1 MPGTGPRVMEQAM
14 NDDIKAIEAATWTYL
29 DGLYEGD
36 LGKLSQVFHPTSALT
51 QSLHGELKIVP
62 RAEWF
67 EAVRNRQSPKA
78 AGMERSDH
86 ILTIDLVGPAL
97 ALVKVKCQMPPRYF
111 TDLLSFVR
119 VDGKWV
125 IAQKVF
131 MTEAAA

>member
-1 MPGTGPRVMEQAM
+1 M

-36 LGKLSQVFHPTSALT
+36 VGKLSQIFHPTSALT
-51 QSLHGELKIVP
+51 QSLNGELKIVP

-78 AGMERSDH
+78 AEMERSDH
-86 ILTIDLVGPAL
+86 ILTIDLVGPSL

-111 TDLLSFVR
+111 TDLLSFVK
-119 VDGKWV
+119 VEGKWV

-131 MTEAAA
+131 MTETAA

>member
-1 MPGTGPRVMEQAM
+1 M

-36 LGKLSQVFHPTSALT
+36 VDKLGQVFHSTSALT
-51 QSLHGELKIVP
+51 QSLEGELKIVP

-67 EAVRNRQSPKA
+67 EAVRNRASPKA
-78 AGMERSDH
+78 AGLARGDH
-86 ILTIDLVGPAL
+86 VLTIDLVGPSL

-111 TDLLSFVR
+111 TDLLSFVK

-125 IAQKVF
+125 VAQKVF
-131 MTEAAA
+131 MTETA